1 MLENCDADLENEDL
15 CLLHWWIPMH
25 LLIFLH
31 FLRQI
36 IIKYLEEYIKGQ
48 ISIALCSVGII
59 SI

>member
-1 MLENCDADLENEDL
+1 
-15 CLLHWWIPMH
+15 MH

-31 FLRQI
+31 FLRHI

-48 ISIALCSVGII
+48 ISIALCGVGII